1 MSASE
6 EVKLVQLTVRA
17 EDIETELFVIDGGF
31 RLLVRGVGS
40 LDTQL
45 EPGLY
50 KLKCHAGGATQEQ
63 HIVLRDAPVSIYISR
78 FAFASPVPL
87 SGTSM
92 THEYQMDMAQRES
105 RNVHC
110 HAGQGSWIF
119 VFARDWTSRT
129 GQSTSTTRPPISWNP
144 ATGLALRDQLGN
156 LVADLG
162 ALSVTDLSGD
172 PCAACNVELN
182 AGVYRLHLELP
193 RREGAGPTS
202 LEQTIV
208 ASPGWQTQVFLLQ
221 RAYGGEL
228 SDWRADLPGASILL
242 SRDPGFDV
250 SGPDSR
256 QTELARLSIACQ
268 RKIVS
273 QEIREMLRRKL
284 KNPMLG
290 ILGMHLLLQN
300 QESDTELLQ
309 TIVHNLRNLLV
320 DPHPDVEALAL
331 PLEQTGSYLFQSPPM
346 MRRSWSLVV
355 NATAVRAEL
364 IPAGSLAAE
373 IWKRLWGGEMWLI
386 WRAPDGE
393 VKPDRGIRYL
403 INPVG
408 EFGPAVPGPQ
418 GGVEAAAETDEM
430 ESVLEAH
437 LRPLRRTVRRPL
449 TSPFAAVTEMASV
462 SDEGA
467 FAERA
472 QALAAGGPAQDFAS
486 SAPEPPMDAE
496 RMNAL
501 VRIFGIPKGN
511 LEELI
516 KKAYGEMRI
525 TGASE

>member
-6 EVKLVQLTVRA
+6 KVKLVRLTVRA

-31 RLLVRGVGS
+31 RLLVRGIGS
-40 LDTQL
+40 LDSQL

-50 KLKCHAGGATQEQ
+50 KLKCHCGGATQEQ
-63 HIVLRDAPVSIYISR
+63 HVVLRDAPVSLYISR

-87 SGTSM
+87 SGTSK

-105 RNVHC
+105 RNIHC

-129 GQSTSTTRPPISWNP
+129 GQPTSTTRPPISWNP
-144 ATGLALRDQLGN
+144 ATGLTLRDQLGS

-172 PCAACNVELN
+172 PCAGCNVEVD
-182 AGVYRLHLELP
+182 AGIYRLRLELP
-193 RREGAGPTS
+193 SGEGAAPTS

-208 ASPGWQTQVFLLQ
+208 ASPGWQTQIFLLQ
-221 RAYGGEL
+221 RAYGVEP

-242 SRDPGFDV
+242 SRGFGFDV
-250 SGPDSR
+250 LEPNSR
-256 QTELARLSIACQ
+256 QTELARLGITCQ

-273 QEIREMLRRKL
+273 QEIREMLRWKL
-284 KNPMLG
+284 ENPMLG
-290 ILGMHLLLQN
+290 ILGMHLLLKN

-309 TIVHNLRNLLV
+309 TIIQNLRKLLG

-331 PLEQTGSYLFQSPPM
+331 RLEQTGSYVFQSPPM

-364 IPAGSLAAE
+364 IPAGSLADE
-373 IWKRLWGGEMWLI
+373 IWNRLWGGEMWLI
-386 WRAPDGE
+386 WRPGGE
-393 VKPDRGIRYL
+393 VKPAT
-403 INPVG
+403 PVPEAG
-408 EFGPAVPGPQ
+408 L
-418 GGVEAAAETDEM
+418 EAAAETDEI
-430 ESVLEAH
+430 ESVLQAH
-437 LRPLRRTVRRPL
+437 LHPRRRILRRPL
-449 TSPFAAVTEMASV
+449 TSPFAAVNEMASV
-462 SDEGA
+462 RDEGA
-467 FAERA
+467 YLEGF
-472 QALAAGGPAQDFAS
+472 AAGGPAQDFAS
-486 SAPEPPMDAE
+486 SASEPTMDEE
-496 RMNAL
+496 RMKTL

-516 KKAYGEMRI
+516 KKATRR
-525 TGASE
+525 